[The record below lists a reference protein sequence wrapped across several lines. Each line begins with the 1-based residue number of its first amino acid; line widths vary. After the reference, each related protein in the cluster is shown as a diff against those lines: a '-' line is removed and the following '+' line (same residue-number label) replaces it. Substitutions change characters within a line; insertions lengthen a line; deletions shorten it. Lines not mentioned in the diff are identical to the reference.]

1 MPTILLV
8 EDNASNASLLDDVFS
23 YDDVPAQ
30 LACVASG
37 EEALRLAVS
46 LQPILILMDLQLP
59 GIDGLETTEHLKRNP
74 LTKNIPV
81 WAITA
86 CDMPR
91 DAKRARA
98 AGCDEY
104 FAKPLSMRTL
114 VDRVRGFLQELEK
127 TESHE
132 YASTQS
138 NDR

>member
-8 EDNASNASLLDDVFS
+8 EDNASNASLLEDVFS
-23 YDDVPAQ
+23 YDDIPAQ
-30 LACVASG
+30 LAYAASG

-86 CDMPR
+86 CDMPS
-91 DAKRARA
+91 DARKARA

-114 VDRVRGFLQELEK
+114 VDRARGFLRELEK

>member
-8 EDNASNASLLDDVFS
+8 EDNTSNASLLEDVFS
-23 YDDVPAQ
+23 FDDIPAR
-30 LACVASG
+30 LAYVTSG

-46 LQPILILMDLQLP
+46 LRPVLILMDLRLP
-59 GIDGLETTEHLKRNP
+59 GIDGLETTEILKHNP
-74 LTKNIPV
+74 LTKDIPV

-86 CDMPR
+86 YAMPG
-91 DAKRARA
+91 DEEKARA

-114 VDRVRGFLQELEK
+114 GDRLRDFLQELEK
-127 TESHE
+127 TESRE